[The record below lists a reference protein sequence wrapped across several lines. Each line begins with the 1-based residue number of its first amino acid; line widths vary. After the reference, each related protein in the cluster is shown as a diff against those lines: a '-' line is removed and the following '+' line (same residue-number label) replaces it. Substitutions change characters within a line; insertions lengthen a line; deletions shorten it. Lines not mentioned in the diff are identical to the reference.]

1 MSHLKPFGT
10 SSVLLA
16 ASLIVLM
23 LGVGACAKSR
33 QTRSVET
40 HGFLGDY
47 SQLRKGEGKEAQLI
61 YINPSAD
68 WRDYD
73 AVMID
78 SVTLWR
84 TSKTSKLSAE
94 DAQMLT
100 DHFYAALREELAK
113 DYRIADQPGPGVMR
127 LRVAVTEAKG
137 AKVLGNAVTSI
148 YLPAKA
154 ASTIV
159 GVATDT
165 QVWVGAATLE
175 GEIRDSMSNVRLMAA
190 VDERAGTKN
199 PMVGLKKWSQVKRVF
214 EVWSENLRERLS
226 ELRAG

>member
-1 MSHLKPFGT
+1 MSKTRPTGI
-10 SSVLLA
+10 SGILLA
-16 ASLIVLM
+16 TSLIVLM
-23 LGVGACAKSR
+23 LGAGACATSR

-47 SQLRKGEGKEAQLI
+47 SQLREGKGKEAQRI
-61 YINPSAD
+61 YINPNAN

-78 SVTLWR
+78 SVTLWH
-84 TSKTSKLSAE
+84 TAKTSKLSAE

-100 DHFYAALREELAK
+100 DHFYTALHEELAK

-127 LRVAVTEAKG
+127 IRAAVTEAKG

-159 GVATDT
+159 GVATNT
-165 QVWVGAATLE
+165 QVWVGAATVE
-175 GEIRDSMSNVRLMAA
+175 AEIRDSMSNVRLAAA

-199 PMVGLKKWSQVKRVF
+199 PFVGLKKWSQVKRVL
-214 EVWSENLRERLS
+214 EVWAENLRERLS